1 MSTESTQTTY
11 RGFEA
16 VIGIEVHVQLKTS
29 SKIFCADPTNFDA
42 ADNENTSPVSVGMPG
57 TLPVLNRKAIE
68 FSIKTGLA
76 LGCKIRDRS
85 VFSRKNYFYPDL
97 PKGYQISQYDKPICE
112 HGEVTITL
120 NNIPKKVSITR
131 AHLEEDAG
139 KSTHF
144 GDYTLLNYNRAGIPL
159 LEIVSGPD
167 MNTPQEA
174 AEYGRTIR
182 QIVRYLEVCDG
193 NLEEG
198 SLRCDCNV
206 SVRKIGETKLGTKV
220 ELKNLNSFRFV
231 EKAIEF
237 EIDRQIDE
245 VEAGKKIIQ
254 ETRLYDA
261 DKNRTFS
268 MRKKEDAQDYR
279 YFPDPDLLPIN
290 LRDYDLEKI
299 RKALPELP
307 SQKAARFKSEL
318 GLSEYDAVLLTDE
331 REIADYF
338 EIVSKISGN
347 PKLAANWITSELMRE
362 LNNNKVAVSAS
373 PIKAESLAQLIK
385 LIDAGTISGKIAKTV
400 FSEMWLSQTS
410 AEEIVKSKGL
420 VQVSDA
426 GVIEK
431 MIDGILAAN
440 PGQVQEYRAG
450 KTKVF
455 GFFVGAAMKA
465 SKGQANPDLVN
476 QILKLKLDTGK

>member
-1 MSTESTQTTY
+1 MSTESAQTTY
-11 RGFEA
+11 RGYEA
-16 VIGIEVHVQLKTS
+16 VIGIEVHVQLKTN

-76 LGCKIRDRS
+76 LGCKIRDLS
-85 VFSRKNYFYPDL
+85 IFSRKNYFYPDL

-290 LRDYDLEKI
+290 LLDYDLEEI

-307 SQKAARFKSEL
+307 SQKSARFKSEL
-318 GLSEYDAVLLTDE
+318 GLSEYDAALLTDE
-331 REIADYF
+331 RDIADYF
-338 EIVSKISGN
+338 EVVSKISGN

-362 LNNNKVAVSAS
+362 LNNNKVAITAS
-373 PIKAESLAQLIK
+373 PIKAESLAHLIK

-400 FSEMWLSQTS
+400 FSEMWLTQNS

-420 VQVSDA
+420 VQVSDT

-431 MIDGILAAN
+431 MIDEILAAN

-476 QILKLKLDTGK
+476 QILKSKLDTGK